1 MPYVA
6 AERPRQAQYA
16 IGRHNVN
23 LFLTIKIQSRIAL
36 IRASCLPSKV
46 ITTLSWRVLFHRS
59 SLGDGLMPVGARWSD
74 GMSRRE
80 VQADENLLAAFAL
93 TIGGALGAG
102 LPMALLIIW
111 VCS

>member
-1 MPYVA
+1 M
-6 AERPRQAQYA
+6 
-16 IGRHNVN
+16 
-23 LFLTIKIQSRIAL
+23 L
-36 IRASCLPSKV
+36 
-46 ITTLSWRVLFHRS
+46 
-59 SLGDGLMPVGARWSD
+59 VGARWSD